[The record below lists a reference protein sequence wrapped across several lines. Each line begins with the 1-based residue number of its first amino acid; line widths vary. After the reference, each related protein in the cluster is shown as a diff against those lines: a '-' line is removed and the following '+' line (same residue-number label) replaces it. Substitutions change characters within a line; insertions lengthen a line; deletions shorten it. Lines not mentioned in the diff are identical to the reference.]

1 MVCAE
6 FLKAGEERLR
16 RGADG
21 QPARQRLSA
30 GEQAQIDF
38 LIGAIEFD
46 DQGKAWSGFGIHCS
60 CFVFSA
66 ATPRATLT
74 LRRQYRRVLSQTNER
89 PLSPAAAGFSGQSA
103 RPVDQSIS
111 SKSLNVPRLRD

>member
-38 LIGAIEFD
+38 LIGAIESE
-46 DQGKAWSGFGIHCS
+46 DQGKAWSGFGIHGS

-74 LRRQYRRVLSQTNER
+74 LRRQYRRVLSHKKRAASERVVQGSKPARQTR
-89 PLSPAAAGFSGQSA
+89 
-103 RPVDQSIS
+103 R
-111 SKSLNVPRLRD
+111 